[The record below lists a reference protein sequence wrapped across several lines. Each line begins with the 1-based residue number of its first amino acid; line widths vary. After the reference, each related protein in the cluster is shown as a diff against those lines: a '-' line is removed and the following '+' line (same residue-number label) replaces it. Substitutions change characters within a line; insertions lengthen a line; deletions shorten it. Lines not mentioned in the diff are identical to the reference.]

1 MIRVGIFGATG
12 YVGLSL
18 MTLLKNHKEVEVI
31 FGHSNNYAGKMY
43 KEIFRGCNSELILST
58 FEQCIDKLKDVDV
71 VFLALPHGI
80 SFKVVEEAMK
90 YNVKVIEMGGD
101 YRLDDPLEY
110 EKWYGVKHTSLE
122 YLKEA
127 VYGLPEI
134 NKDKIKEA
142 RVLANPGCYA
152 TASSLGLLPII
163 NAGLCD
169 TKTIVVDGKSGTSG
183 AGRGAS
189 VDNIFSEINEN
200 FKAYKVGC
208 HRHTPEIEQVLNTK
222 SKSDVKLTFVPQLVP
237 MTRGI
242 LITAYVDLTSDIKE
256 EEIFDLYKDFYK
268 DSKFVEVVEEV
279 PQTKWSKNTNMA
291 YISVRKDERTNKLII
306 ISVID
311 NLVKGAAGQGIQN
324 MNIMFGI
331 PEDTGLGDL
340 AVLP

>member
-18 MTLLKNHKEVEVI
+18 MTLLKNHKEAKVI
-31 FGHSNNYAGKMY
+31 FGHSNNYAGNMY
-43 KEIFRGCNSELILST
+43 KKTFRGCNSELILDT
-58 FEQCIDKLKDVDV
+58 FDQCLNKIKEVDV

-80 SFKVVEEAMK
+80 SFRVVEEAMK
-90 YNVKVIEMGGD
+90 HNVKVIEMGGD

-110 EKWYGVKHTSLE
+110 EKWYGIKHTSLK
-122 YLKEA
+122 YLEES

-134 NKDKIKEA
+134 NKEKIKNA
-142 RVLANPGCYA
+142 RILANPGCYA
-152 TASSLGLLPII
+152 TAASLGLLPII
-163 NAGLCD
+163 ASGLCN

-200 FKAYKVGC
+200 FKPYKVAC

-222 SKSDVKLTFVPQLVP
+222 SKDEVKLTFVPQLVP

-242 LITAYVDLTSDIKE
+242 LITSYVDLISDIKE
-256 EEIFDLYKDFYK
+256 EDIFKLYKEFYR
-268 DSKFVEVVEEV
+268 DAKFVEVVEEI

-291 YISVRKDERTNKLII
+291 YISLRKDSRTNKLII

-311 NLVKGAAGQGIQN
+311 NLIKGAAGQGIQN

-331 PEDTGLGDL
+331 PEETALSDL

>member
-1 MIRVGIFGATG
+1 MIRIGIFGATG

-18 MTLLKNHKEVEVI
+18 MTLLKNHKEAEVV

-58 FEQCIDKLKDVDV
+58 FDQCIDKLKDVDV

-134 NKDKIKEA
+134 NKDKIKGA

-183 AGRGAS
+183 AGRGGA

-222 SKSDVKLTFVPQLVP
+222 SKSEVKLTFVPQLVP

-256 EEIFDLYKDFYK
+256 EEIFDLYKEFYK
-268 DSKFVEVVEEV
+268 DAKFVEVVEDV

-291 YISVRKDERTNKLII
+291 YISVRKDSRTNKLII
-306 ISVID
+306 ISAID

-324 MNIMFGI
+324 MNIMFGL
-331 PEDTGLGDL
+331 PEETGLDDL

>member
-18 MTLLKNHKEVEVI
+18 MTLLKNHKEAEVI

-58 FEQCIDKLKDVDV
+58 FDQCIDKLKDVDV

-80 SFKVVEEAMK
+80 SFKVVDEAMK
-90 YNVKVIEMGGD
+90 HNVKVIEMGGD

-163 NAGLCD
+163 NAGLCN
-169 TKTIVVDGKSGTSG
+169 TKTIVIDGKSGTSG

-222 SKSDVKLTFVPQLVP
+222 SKDEVKLTFVPQLVP

-242 LITAYVDLTSDIKE
+242 LITSYVDLTSDIE
-256 EEIFDLYKDFYK
+256 EEKIFDLYKEFYK
-268 DSKFVEVVEEV
+268 YAKFVEVVEEI

-291 YISVRKDERTNKLII
+291 YISVRKDSRTNKLII

-324 MNIMFGI
+324 MNIMFGL
-331 PEDTGLGDL
+331 PEEAALDDL

>member
-18 MTLLKNHKEVEVI
+18 MTLLKNHKEAEVI
-31 FGHSNNYAGKMY
+31 FCHSNNYAGKMY

-58 FEQCIDKLKDVDV
+58 FDQCIDKLKDVDV

-268 DSKFVEVVEEV
+268 DAKFVEVVEEV

-340 AVLP
+340 TVLP

>member
-242 LITAYVDLTSDIKE
+242 LITAYVDLTSNIKE

-268 DSKFVEVVEEV
+268 DAKFVEVVEEV

>member
-18 MTLLKNHKEVEVI
+18 MTLLKNHKEAEVI

-90 YNVKVIEMGGD
+90 YNVKVIEIGGD

-268 DSKFVEVVEEV
+268 DAKFVEVVEEV

>member
-1 MIRVGIFGATG
+1 MEKCKDDLQREFYIQMTKRYGWTKRILTNFIEAQTYEKYLLNQTNFDLTLPVEQRVQAKLAVKDEYTFDFAELSPEYSEHELEMQLVNNIRA
-12 YVGLSL
+12 
-18 MTLLKNHKEVEVI
+18 
-31 FGHSNNYAGKMY
+31 
-43 KEIFRGCNSELILST
+43 
-58 FEQCIDKLKDVDV
+58 
-71 VFLALPHGI
+71 FL
-80 SFKVVEEAMK
+80 
-90 YNVKVIEMGGD
+90 IEMGGD

-268 DSKFVEVVEEV
+268 DAKFVEVVEEV